1 MTCAH
6 YQTVNNCA
14 SRALQPYETRYAQ
27 IEKEIL
33 SIVFGTE
40 HFHEYLYGRHFTVYN
55 DHQPLKS
62 IFSKSIIDCPP
73 CIQRFF
79 LKLQKYDFQLE
90 YSPGK
95 TMVVSDA
102 LSRAYLHSQT
112 TEIQEYDLI
121 HQISSTFNLLPI
133 NETRLAQLQL
143 ETASD
148 EVLQQ
153 LINFTMN
160 GWPSKHNIPT
170 VVKPYYSLH
179 SEIVYHEGLL
189 LKGQRII
196 VPSAL
201 RSKMKEIIH
210 QGHNGMERCKYR
222 ARQSLYWPGM
232 NAEIEDLVARCS
244 YCLTYRNKQ
253 QSEHLI
259 DHDIPHSPW
268 IKVAS
273 DVFHVFG
280 HHVIVTDYCSG
291 YIELE

>member
-1 MTCAH
+1 
-6 YQTVNNCA
+6 
-14 SRALQPYETRYAQ
+14 
-27 IEKEIL
+27 
-33 SIVFGTE
+33 
-40 HFHEYLYGRHFTVYN
+40 
-55 DHQPLKS
+55 
-62 IFSKSIIDCPP
+62 
-73 CIQRFF
+73 
-79 LKLQKYDFQLE
+79 
-90 YSPGK
+90 
-95 TMVVSDA
+95 MVVSDA

-112 TEIQEYDLI
+112 TEIPEHDLI
-121 HQISSTFNLLPI
+121 LHISSTFMLLPI
-133 NETRLAQLQL
+133 SQTRLAQLQQ

-170 VVKPYYSLH
+170 VVKPYYSLR

-222 ARQSLYWPGM
+222 AQQSLYWLGM
-232 NAEIEDLVARCS
+232 NAEIEDFVARCS

-259 DHDIPHSPW
+259 DHDIPQSSW

-273 DVFHVFG
+273 DVFHLFG
-280 HHVIVTDYCSG
+280 HHYVIVTDYYSG
-291 YIELE
+291 YIELERIPDKTSTSVITKLKKNICAPWYTTRVIF